1 MQKWYQC
8 VHLSNRKSLLSS
20 ALVVLQLPPQNKIF
34 ILSFM
39 QCLLSAPC
47 MLAPIEN
54 SKQGRPS
61 QVSSYSEARGK
72 RQL

>member
-8 VHLSNRKSLLSS
+8 VHWSNRKSLLSS
-20 ALVVLQLPPQNKIF
+20 ALVVLQLAPQNKKF

-47 MLAPIEN
+47 MLDTIDN
-54 SKQGRPS
+54 SKQGWPS

-72 RQL
+72 Q